1 MARIN
6 LLPWREER
14 RKQRQRE
21 FGVMIAGALSITVLL
36 GVYVNMHISG
46 IIDHQ
51 KARNGFLKSEIAEV
65 DQKIKEIKELEKTK
79 AKLLAR
85 INIIQELQGSRP
97 EIVHLFDELVTRT
110 PEGSYLTDVEQK
122 GKVVTIK
129 GRAQSNARVSSYM
142 RNVDASKWLGV
153 PNLQV
158 IENKDKTG
166 TGFSHFTLAVQQVNK
181 NASSGDD
188 EAPQASKQKNME
200 GGKK

>member
-6 LLPWREER
+6 LLPWREEQ

-21 FGVMIAGALSITVLL
+21 FGVMIAGALFFTLLL
-36 GVYVNMHISG
+36 GVYAHMHISG
-46 IIDHQ
+46 MIDHQ
-51 KARNGFLKSEIAEV
+51 KARNGFLKKEIAEM
-65 DQKIKEIKELEKTK
+65 DQKIKEIKELENTK

-85 INIIQELQGSRP
+85 INIIQELQSSRP

-110 PEGSYLTDVEQK
+110 PEGAYLTDVKQI
-122 GKVVTIK
+122 GKLVTID

-142 RNVDASKWLGV
+142 RNIDASAWLGS

-166 TGFSHFTLAVQQVNK
+166 TGLSHFTMAVNQINK
-181 NASSGDD
+181 NAPAEGDV
-188 EAPQASKQKNME
+188 APLTE
-200 GGKK
+200 GGAQ